1 MCNSHMLFSSLH
13 TPVLLKMKNCFHFDY
28 GFNIVLDYCQ
38 DLVGSYKGHALPR
51 QGEQDFTCESCVN
64 CVLLFLL
71 LMEISLSCSL
81 FSSPIILEL
90 VSTLGVDLIILAPWG
105 VSSGLT

>member
-1 MCNSHMLFSSLH
+1 MLFSFLH
-13 TPVLLKMKNCFHFDY
+13 SAVLLKMKNCFHFGY

-38 DLVGSYKGHALPR
+38 DLVESYKGHALPR

-64 CVLLFLL
+64 CVLFFLL

-81 FSSPIILEL
+81 FSSPTIPEL
-90 VSTLGVDLIILAPWG
+90 GSTLSVDLIILVPWG
-105 VSSGLT
+105 VSSGLS